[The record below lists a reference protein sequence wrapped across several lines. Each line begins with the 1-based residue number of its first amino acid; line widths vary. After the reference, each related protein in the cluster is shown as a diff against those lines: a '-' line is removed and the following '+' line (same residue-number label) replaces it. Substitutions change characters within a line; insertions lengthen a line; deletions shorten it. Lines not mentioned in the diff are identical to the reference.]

1 MSYRRFSLPVF
12 AASLA
17 NAFPNVSPNV
27 FGKLFA
33 VAASCCVL
41 FIGMTGAVASDWP
54 RFRGPNGAGVNET
67 TGLPTEFGPA
77 KNLVWRTPLPNG
89 YSSPILVG
97 DRIYLTGYEG
107 ERRVTKQ
114 GYMVYDHEKLLT
126 FALDR
131 ATGRILW
138 RREAP
143 LERTETIDARNSPA
157 SPTPVSDGK
166 NLFVFFGDYGLVS
179 YGLDGNERWHVP
191 LGPFTNVYGVGVSPV
206 LVDDKIILVIDQS
219 GGSYIAAFGQDDGK
233 QRWKVAR
240 PEALSGHSTPSIM
253 RDANGKSLIVA
264 PASFRMDVYSADTGE
279 IVWFMH
285 GLASEMKSV
294 PLIDQSA
301 DGDTIYINGYNTPE
315 NDPGRQ
321 VAVAPFEEVLAK
333 FDANHDGKIS
343 IDESP
348 DQRTRT
354 YFPYLDLN
362 RDGALDAAEWRMYA
376 ASMAAENSLMAIKAQ
391 GKGDMTQT
399 AVKWKYGR
407 AIPQLPSLVLY
418 RGVLYMLNDSGVLTT
433 LNPATGEVFKQAR
446 LRGVSDKYFAS
457 PVAADGKV
465 YIAGNSGVVS
475 VLKAGGDQE
484 LLATNKLDEDIIAT
498 PAIADGRIYVRTV
511 AALYCFGTNPAP

>member
-1 MSYRRFSLPVF
+1 MSYRRFSLPFFMPWFSNV
-12 AASLA
+12 
-17 NAFPNVSPNV
+17 FPNVFAKV
-27 FGKLFA
+27 FA

-41 FIGMTGAVASDWP
+41 FIGVTGAVASDWP

-97 DRIYLTGYEG
+97 DRIFVTAYEG
-107 ERRVTKQ
+107 EKRTTKS
-114 GYMVYDHEKLLT
+114 GVVHDSETLWT
-126 FALDR
+126 IALDR
-131 ATGRILW
+131 ASGKILW

-143 LERTETIDARNSPA
+143 RDRNETIDARNSPA

-179 YGLDGNERWHVP
+179 YGVDGNERWHVP

-219 GGSYIAAFGQDDGK
+219 GGSYIAAFGQNDGK
-233 QRWKVAR
+233 LRWKVAR

-253 RDANGKSLIVA
+253 RDANGKALIVA

-294 PLIDQSA
+294 PLIDHGA

-333 FDANHDGKIS
+333 FDANHDGRIS

-348 DQRTRT
+348 DQRTKT
-354 YFPYLDLN
+354 YFSYLDLN
-362 RDGALDAAEWRMYA
+362 GDGALDAAEWKIYA

-446 LRGVSDKYFAS
+446 LRGISDKYFAS

-484 LLATNKLDEDIIAT
+484 VLAANKLDEDIIST

-511 AALYCFGTNPAP
+511 AALYCFGER

>member
-1 MSYRRFSLPVF
+1 MLKISCRKLSLPIF
-12 AASLA
+12 TA
-17 NAFPNVSPNV
+17 
-27 FGKLFA
+27 A
-33 VAASCCVL
+33 VAL
-41 FIGMTGAVASDWP
+41 GALAVSASDWP
-54 RFRGPNGAGVNET
+54 RFRGPNGSGVNET
-67 TGLPTEFGPA
+67 AGLSTEFGPT
-77 KNLVWRTPLPNG
+77 KNLIWRTPLPNG

-107 ERRVTKQ
+107 EKRVTKR
-114 GYMVYDHEKLLT
+114 GYVVHDHEKLLT

-131 ATGRILW
+131 TTGKILW

-143 LERTETIDARNSPA
+143 LERTETLDARNSPA

-179 YGLDGNERWHVP
+179 YGVDGNERWHTP
-191 LGPFTNVYGVGVSPV
+191 LGPFSNVYGIGVSPV

-219 GGSYIAAFGQDDGK
+219 GGSYIAAFGQSDGK

-294 PLIDQSA
+294 PIIVNDEH
-301 DGDTIYINGYNTPE
+301 GEDTIYINGYNTPE

-321 VAVAPFEEVLAK
+321 VAVAPFEEVLK
-333 FDANHDGKIS
+333 KYDANHDGKIS

-348 DQRTRT
+348 DQRTKT

-362 RDGALDAAEWRMYA
+362 QDGGLDAYEWKMYA
-376 ASMAAENSLMAIKAQ
+376 ASMAAENSLMAVKAQ
-391 GKGDMTQT
+391 GKGDMTGT
-399 AVKWKYGR
+399 AVKWKYSR
-407 AIPQLPSLVLY
+407 AIPQLPSLVVY
-418 RGVLYMLNDSGVLTT
+418 RGVVYMINDSGVLTT
-433 LNPATGEVFKQAR
+433 LNAQTGEVLKQAR
-446 LRGVSDKYFAS
+446 LRNVSDKYFAS

-465 YIAGNSGVVS
+465 YIAANSGVVS
-475 VLKAGGDQE
+475 VLRAGGDQE
-484 LLATNKLDEDIIAT
+484 VLAANNLDEDIHAT
-498 PAIADGRIYVRTV
+498 PAIADGRIFIRTV
-511 AALYCFGTNPAP
+511 SALYCFGEK